1 MTTTQAPPAAP
12 PPRLASRRARL
23 RVASGIGVVAVVA
36 ATFGLVAAL
45 GRAVAPGK
53 VSVGAF
59 PRPAPAVAAPPV
71 VLDPPPPPAP
81 PEPATSAEQ
90 AFADLFP
97 AQWDAVRGPGPGG
110 DHWAVLIGI
119 NEHLGAVPDNYVSR
133 YDAEL
138 LHHLLRR
145 GGYRADHVVLLTD
158 TDATGTMIRAAL
170 DWLAAR
176 TGPESTVVVHY
187 SGHSKK
193 WYGQDHDGDG
203 EITDEGWW
211 PTDDDFLV
219 DSEIVTRINQ
229 IAAARMWVNVAA
241 CNAEGFNDPGLD
253 APGRLLTFSSSE
265 EEKSYEDPE
274 NGYSVWGDHLLRHAI
289 FGRVGDIDGDRMISV
304 QEAFPVAAE
313 RAARR
318 TSTQQP
324 YGPQNAVMID
334 RVGAPFHL
342 SVWR

>member
-1 MTTTQAPPAAP
+1 MTTTQAPPVAT

-23 RVASGIGVVAVVA
+23 RVASGIGALALA
-36 ATFGLVAAL
+36 ATTFGLVAAP
-45 GRAVAPGK
+45 GVAVAPGK
-53 VSVGAF
+53 VSAGAY
-59 PRPAPAVAAPPV
+59 PRPAPAPAPAASPV
-71 VLDPPPPPAP
+71 EVEPPPAP
-81 PEPATSAEQ
+81 PAPATPAEQ

-97 AQWDAVRGPGPGG
+97 AQWDAVRGDGPGG

-119 NEHLGAVPDNYVSR
+119 NVHLGAVPDNYVSR

-138 LHHLLRR
+138 LTHLLRR

-158 TDATGTMIRAAL
+158 TDATGTMIREAL
-170 DWLAAR
+170 SWLAAR

-229 IAAARMWVNVAA
+229 IPAARMWINIAA

-253 APGRLLTFSSSE
+253 APGRLLTFSSGE

-289 FGRVGDIDGDRMISV
+289 FGRLGDTDGDRMISV
-304 QEAFPVAAE
+304 QEAFPIAAE
-313 RAARR
+313 RAALR

-334 RVGAPFHL
+334 RVGEPFHL